1 MNGSV
6 SYMINQRRLM
16 LRQFKWVCE
25 IRVRFP
31 YYIILQYPIILES
44 HIHVFDAALYLS
56 KLERF
61 AVGFWYEYED
71 QGKYY
76 IMRQQQASKISI
88 NRLEK
93 YIFLAKS
100 LFTKKRKLVKISE
113 AKDSR
118 LKIKLWRERERERER
133 ERKER
138 HYRVRLSPKFYFW
151 MKHAHAC
158 NTRPIFFIRWIF
170 IV

>member
-6 SYMINQRRLM
+6 SYMINQRWLM

-31 YYIILQYPIILES
+31 YYIILQYPMILES
-44 HIHVFDAALYLS
+44 HIYVVRIPVYPS

-88 NRLEK
+88 NHLEK
-93 YIFLAKS
+93 YIFLANS

-118 LKIKLWRERERERER
+118 LKIKWWREIERERERE
-133 ERKER
+133 KER
-138 HYRVRLSPKFYFW
+138 GD
-151 MKHAHAC
+151 
-158 NTRPIFFIRWIF
+158 IIE
-170 IV
+170 